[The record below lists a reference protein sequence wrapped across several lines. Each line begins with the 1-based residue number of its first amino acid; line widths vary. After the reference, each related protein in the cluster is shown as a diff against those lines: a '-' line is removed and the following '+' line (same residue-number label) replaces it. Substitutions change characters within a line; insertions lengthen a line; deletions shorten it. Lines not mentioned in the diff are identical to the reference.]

1 MRDFRGT
8 NGHAGLLIVGLALA
22 FIFPAGNVA
31 VAQSGPAMDVL
42 IGSASGEAGSQ
53 VDIDVD
59 LETNGAEPSVIVL
72 TLLYDAT
79 KLSFVKVAAGGAATQ
94 AGKSIDIRDN
104 VGELGVVIWG
114 GRTVLEGGNLFTV
127 TFKIRSA
134 TAPQVLNIATDGA
147 ESASEINA
155 IIPILVNVDPGS
167 ITVKEGLLPQCG
179 GQLKIMD
186 YGVQDGA
193 GSADVPQA
201 DAGIFLAMAAVLG
214 MKCASRRGRKK

>member
-8 NGHAGLLIVGLALA
+8 KGHAGLLIAGLALA
-22 FIFPAGNVA
+22 FMFPAGNVA
-31 VAQSGPAMDVL
+31 VAQSAPAIDIL

-79 KLSFVKVAAGGAATQ
+79 KLSFVGVAAGEAATQ

-114 GRTVLEGGNLFTV
+114 GRTVLEDGNLFV
-127 TFKIRSA
+127 VAFGIRSA
-134 TAPQVLNIATDGA
+134 TAPQVLNIATDGS

-155 IIPILVNVDPGS
+155 ATPILVTVDPGN
-167 ITVKEGLLPQCG
+167 ITVKEGVLPRCG